1 MAHARRL
8 PPLHSLRVLEALYL
22 TGSVTRAANHLNVT
36 HSAVSQQIRQIE
48 EWSGRTMVRRVGRQS
63 RLTEEGESLARVARE
78 AFDAIRHEVDRL
90 PLRTRRPVS
99 IAALPIVAAE
109 WLMPMLPDLLV
120 DNADVS
126 VHLSYALSDRP
137 LQSEPDIAILFGL
150 RESLG
155 PDDLPLLAGDAA
167 PVCAPAFFRNF
178 DCDPIRALQF
188 GPFLHD
194 EDLRMWPDWMDAAEL
209 RPNSEAQQPQIYLEG
224 SSLMKS
230 AALAGHGIALCRLAL
245 LRDDFRNDRLV
256 QLSTVTTDRDW
267 VYYARSNAARRTDAS
282 VASVLSWLEAKAVVE
297 VSLTA
302 QD

>member
-1 MAHARRL
+1 MAHTRRL
-8 PPLHSLRVLEALYL
+8 PPLHSLRILEALYL

-48 EWSGRTMVRRVGRQS
+48 QWSGRTMVRRVGRQS

-90 PLRTRRPVS
+90 PLRSRRPVS

-109 WLMPMLPDLLV
+109 WLMSMLPDLLEK
-120 DNADVS
+120 DADVS

-137 LQSEPDIAILFGL
+137 LQPEPDIAILFGL
-150 RESLG
+150 RDTLG

-167 PVCAPAFFRNF
+167 PVCAPALLDRYEG
-178 DCDPIRALQF
+178 DPARALMR
-188 GPFLHD
+188 GPYLHD
-194 EDLRMWPDWMDAAEL
+194 EDLRMWPDWMEAAEL
-209 RPNSEAQQPQIYLEG
+209 RPNADAPQPQIYLEG

-245 LRDDFRNDRLV
+245 MRDDLAHGRLV
-256 QLSTVTTDRDW
+256 QLSGVTTDGDW
-267 VYYARSNAARRTDAS
+267 IYFARSNAARRTDTS
-282 VASVLSWLEAKAVVE
+282 VASVLSWLEARAAEE
-297 VSLTA
+297 VML
-302 QD
+302 

>member
-1 MAHARRL
+1 MANTRRL

-48 EWSGRTMVRRVGRQS
+48 AWSGRTMVRRVGRQS

-109 WLMPMLPDLLV
+109 WLMPRLPDLLQS
-120 DNADVS
+120 DTDVS

-155 PDDLPLLAGDAA
+155 PDDLPLMSGDAA
-167 PVCAPAFFRNF
+167 PVCAPAFFERYGQ
-178 DCDPIRALQF
+178 DPMQTLQF
-188 GPFLHD
+188 GPHLHD
-194 EDLRMWPDWMDAAEL
+194 EDLRMWPDWMDAADL
-209 RPNSEAQQPQIYLEG
+209 RPNAEAPQPQIYLEG

-245 LRDDFRNDRLV
+245 LQEDLRAGRLV

-267 VYYARSNAARRTDAS
+267 VYFARSNATRRTDTS
-282 VASVLSWLEAKAVVE
+282 VASVLAWLAAEGEEPAM
-297 VSLTA
+297 
-302 QD
+302 